1 MTSDAVHGGRTRK
14 ENHTMTVI
22 ETSLNE
28 TVTELAQTGGLRA
41 VTIDLYRNIHK
52 GIRAELFALTG
63 GAGNLDPADACGRAD
78 LAAYVN
84 SVTDLLVGHAA
95 HEDEVIQPALLTH
108 LPALAEK
115 IERDHEVIERRIVG
129 LRVLAEGAAA
139 ATGDHRDRVHRLYL
153 ELASFTSA
161 YLAHQ
166 DVEERVVMPA
176 LEAAV
181 GVDAVVAMH
190 IAIVSSIPPDE
201 MGRALAVMLPAMNI
215 DDRAELLGGMRDSA
229 PAEVFDG
236 VWSLARSVLAAPD
249 SAALAS
255 RLAIA

>member
-1 MTSDAVHGGRTRK
+1 
-14 ENHTMTVI
+14 MTVI
-22 ETSLNE
+22 ETSQTSVNE
-28 TVTELAQTGGLRA
+28 TVTL
-41 VTIDLYRNIHK
+41 DLYRNIHK

-63 GAGNLDPADACGRAD
+63 GAGSLDPSDACGRAD

-95 HEDEVIQPALLTH
+95 HEDEVIQPTLLTH

-139 ATGDHRDRVHRLYL
+139 VTGDHRDRVHRLYL
-153 ELASFTSA
+153 ELASFTGA

-181 GVDAVVAMH
+181 GVDGVVAMH
-190 IAIVSSIPPDE
+190 MAIVSSIPPDE
-201 MGRALAVMLPAMNI
+201 MSRALAVMLPAMNI
-215 DDRAELLGGMRDSA
+215 DDRTEFLGGMRAGA
-229 PAEVFDG
+229 PAEVFEG
-236 VWSLARSVLAAPD
+236 VWSLTGSVLAPPD
-249 SAALAS
+249 LAALGS
-255 RLAIA
+255 RLGIA

>member
-1 MTSDAVHGGRTRK
+1 
-14 ENHTMTVI
+14 MTVI
-22 ETSLNE
+22 ETTLNDA
-28 TVTELAQTGGLRA
+28 VTELAQTGEHRA

-63 GAGNLDPADACGRAD
+63 GAGNLDPADTCGRVD

-95 HEDEVIQPALLTH
+95 HEDAVIQPALLTH

-115 IERDHEVIERRIVG
+115 IESDHEVIERRIVG
-129 LRVLAEGAAA
+129 LRVLAEDA
-139 ATGDHRDRVHRLYL
+139 ATVDGDPGDRVHRLYL
-153 ELASFTSA
+153 ELASFTGA
-161 YLAHQ
+161 YLGHQ

-181 GVDAVVAMH
+181 GVDGVLAMH

-215 DDRAELLGGMRDSA
+215 DDRTEFLGGMRNGA

-236 VWSLARSVLAAPD
+236 VWSLARSVLVPSD
-249 SAALAS
+249 FAALAS
-255 RLAIA
+255 RLGIA